1 MKSHW
6 LLYLTPLFLCLVL
19 AKVWADDDQTRKK
32 KKEDRKA
39 KEELVIAHIK
49 VGGSLP
55 DASFAGENLFSGL
68 GDEPLRTVVQRIR
81 KAKTDANV
89 QALYLEMGGLGTSW
103 GKMHE
108 LQSALADFR
117 ASGKKVYAYLENGSQ
132 NDYVLACSCD
142 AILIPPL
149 GGIDLVGLR
158 QEMMFFKDLLA
169 RFHLRFDA
177 IPIGDFKSAMEQ
189 FTNNKMSPA
198 NRKQWEELMDDF
210 YAILCESIAKGRGM
224 SPQQV
229 KELIDEGPFTAK
241 QALEKRLVD
250 SLVHPSDVES
260 YIRKEVGKDEVAL
273 KKDYAKEK
281 GQEVDLSN
289 PFAIFKL
296 LAPPKEA
303 KMSAKPKIAVI
314 YAEGAIVTG
323 KGGPS
328 FMGGNEVGSTT
339 LVEAIR
345 KANAEPTIKAIVLRV
360 DSPGGSALAS
370 DLIWQALSSCQKPVI
385 ASMGDVAASGGYYI
399 SMAAQRIFAE
409 PGTITGS
416 IGVIGGKLVLEEALR
431 TYGVTTEVITRG
443 KRTGLTS
450 LTQGFS
456 PEDRN
461 AVVKMMT
468 DIYDSFLDKAWA
480 GRQKAGNTKIKSRE
494 ELKALAG
501 GRVWSGRAALANGL
515 VDELG
520 TLDDAIAYAK
530 KLAKVEGEDVEIYL
544 LPKKQSLFEKL
555 MEPGAELSLRQ
566 LGLDRFATAVPQFRQ
581 ALSVLDL
588 MLRHPRERVWL
599 LLPPGHRIK

>member
-1 MKSHW
+1 MKSAR
-6 LLYLTPLFLCLVL
+6 LLILLSLCLCLVL
-19 AKVWADDDQTRKK
+19 GKIWADDDQAPKK

-39 KEELVIAHIK
+39 KEELLIAHIK

-55 DASFAGENLFSGL
+55 DASFSGENLFSGL
-68 GDEPLRTVVQRIR
+68 GDEPLRTVVQRIK

-89 QALYLEMGGLGTSW
+89 QALYVEMGGLGTSW

-142 AILIPPL
+142 TILIPPL
-149 GGIDLVGLR
+149 GSIELVGLR

-169 RFHLRFDA
+169 KFHLRFDA
-177 IPIGDFKSAMEQ
+177 IPIGEFKSAMEQ

-250 SLVHPSDVES
+250 ALVHPSELES
-260 YIRKEVGKDEVAL
+260 YMRKQIGKDELVL

-339 LVEAIR
+339 FVEAIR

-370 DLIWQALSSCQKPVI
+370 DLIWQALSTCQKPVV

-416 IGVIGGKLVLEEALR
+416 IGVIGGKLVLEDALQ
-431 TYGVTTEVITRG
+431 TYGVTTEVINRG
-443 KRTGLTS
+443 KRTGLMS

-494 ELKALAG
+494 ELKTLAG

-520 TLDDAIAYAK
+520 TLDDAVAYAK
-530 KLAKVEGEDVEIYL
+530 KLAKVEGDDVEIYL

-566 LGLDRFATAVPQFRQ
+566 MGVNHLVTTVPQVRQ
-581 ALSVLDL
+581 LLGMLDL
-588 MLRHPRERVWL
+588 MLRHPQERVWL
-599 LLPPGHRIK
+599 LLPPGYKIK